1 MTIVA
6 AHQYIREFM
15 RFLLVFAVEVG
26 ESAVRTVPVA
36 QFKLDLVKPRG
47 INVDCDVELVVALV
61 AARIV
66 ALLVAL
72 GVLIEDLFLVL
83 SDVCLNVGDL

>member
-1 MTIVA
+1 MTIVS
-6 AHQYIREFM
+6 AHKYIRKLVY
-15 RFLLVFAVEVG
+15 FLLVFAVEVG
-26 ESAVRTVPVA
+26 EAAVRTVPVA
-36 QFKLDLVKPRG
+36 QFKLDLVKPWG
-47 INVDCDVELVVALV
+47 INVDCDIELVVALV

-83 SDVCLNVGDL
+83 SDVCFNIPDL